1 MGVGVGHQFVRT
13 FGGRIE
19 RDRLVDGIL
28 DGEGHLGIHAVD
40 RAAGGVDQVANAVL
54 PAAFQHVD
62 ETSQVDVGVD
72 MGILQRVAHA
82 SLSREVDHAL
92 ELMLAEQ

>member
-1 MGVGVGHQFVRT
+1 M
-13 FGGRIE
+13 
-19 RDRLVDGIL
+19 
-28 DGEGHLGIHAVD
+28 
-40 RAAGGVDQVANAVL
+40 ANAVL